1 MNTQTE
7 IEKSLI
13 NKINEI
19 LNDYE
24 GFEQPFKNYNGDIVI
39 KKITKITKEKTDDSS
54 ILTNIFREMIKNDV
68 KKNRVW
74 NPVSYLIE
82 LMEYQDT
89 NFTRDCSDKL
99 KTLKKPFS

>member
-1 MNTQTE
+1 MYTKTE

-39 KKITKITKEKTDDSS
+39 KKITKRKTNDKS
-54 ILTNIFREMIKNDV
+54 ILTNIFKEMIKNDV
-68 KKNRVW
+68 KKNRV
-74 NPVSYLIE
+74 
-82 LMEYQDT
+82 
-89 NFTRDCSDKL
+89 
-99 KTLKKPFS
+99 

>member
-1 MNTQTE
+1 MYTKTE

-39 KKITKITKEKTDDSS
+39 KKINKRKTNDTS
-54 ILTNIFREMIKNDV
+54 ILTDIFREMIKNDV
-68 KKNRVW
+68 KK
-74 NPVSYLIE
+74 
-82 LMEYQDT
+82 T
-89 NFTRDCSDKL
+89 GF
-99 KTLKKPFS
+99 KTLFRI

>member
-39 KKITKITKEKTDDSS
+39 KKITKRKTSDSS
-54 ILTNIFREMIKNDV
+54 ILTNIFKEMIKNDV
-68 KKNRVW
+68 KKNRV
-74 NPVSYLIE
+74 
-82 LMEYQDT
+82 
-89 NFTRDCSDKL
+89 
-99 KTLKKPFS
+99 